1 MLGRTFKFMDDS
13 SGLRK
18 YQKGA
23 RLDAE
28 KVVGHVQYHF
38 EEQPF
43 PEFQYPMQY
52 LKFKRLEKKS
62 SIF

>member
-52 LKFKRLEKKS
+52 LKIQKT
-62 SIF
+62 